1 MNAEGAP
8 YGAPSKEIQLLREL
22 LGRNNVN
29 DLATLALTEL
39 HAAIG
44 ESEQCVVLANAHV
57 LAWVSTGTALAD
69 DDGSGA
75 DDSSVKHLHTKSL
88 CI

>member
-1 MNAEGAP
+1 MRCAFQRI
-8 YGAPSKEIQLLREL
+8 IQLLREL

-44 ESEQCVVLANAHV
+44 KGEQCVVLANANI
-57 LAWVSTGTALAD
+57 LAGVSAGSALTN

-75 DDSSVKHLHTKSL
+75 DDSSVEHLYAKAL